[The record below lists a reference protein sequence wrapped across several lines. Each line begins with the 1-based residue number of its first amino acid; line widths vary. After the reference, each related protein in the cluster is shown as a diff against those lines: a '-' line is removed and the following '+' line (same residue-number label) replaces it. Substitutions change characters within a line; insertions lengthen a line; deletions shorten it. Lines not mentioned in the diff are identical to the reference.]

1 MYKSFFKRFFD
12 VIFASVGLLLI
23 WWLMAI
29 IAILVRINLGSPV
42 IFKQER
48 PGLIDPK
55 TNKERIFKLYKF
67 RSMTNKK
74 DENGN
79 LLPDKDRLTKFGRIL
94 RKTSLDEL
102 PELWNILVGDMSI
115 VGPRPLLVRYLE
127 HYNDF
132 EHRRHTV
139 RPGLTG
145 LAQASGRNGI
155 TWKKRFELDN
165 EYIDN
170 LSLKTDIKIL
180 FMTVAKVFKREGIEF
195 GEDHQSISEFFKE
208 PREY

>member
-1 MYKSFFKRFFD
+1 MYKRFLKRFFD
-12 VIFASVGLLLI
+12 VFFAAIALI
-23 WWLMAI
+23 LVWWLMAI
-29 IAILVRINLGSPV
+29 VAILVRLNLGNPV

-67 RSMTNKK
+67 RSMTDKR
-74 DENGN
+74 DENGD
-79 LLPDKDRLTKFGRIL
+79 LLPDKQRLTTFGKIL

-115 VGPRPLLVRYLE
+115 VGPRPLLVRYLA

-145 LAQASGRNGI
+145 LAQTSGRNAI

-165 EYIDN
+165 EYIDK
-170 LSLKTDIKIL
+170 LSFIIDIKII
-180 FMTVAKVFKREGIEF
+180 FNTVLKVFRHEGVEF
-195 GEDHQSISEFFKE
+195 SEEHQHIDDYFAS
-208 PREY
+208 R